1 MTLLRGIITLLVT
14 CSVACCA
21 WPPDKTYLSSQKYY
35 NAIDKDLNEGKYE
48 AANKL
53 AGEWVKQQKV
63 DDDSILSAVKVF
75 CQKKQYPTALTLLK
89 KIKWKR
95 PYDFWGPGFIKYL
108 EKKGMN
114 REIDLFLTY
123 KTALDDSQYNRTESG
138 VKEPASIQPYN
149 ASFIFSYY
157 NDRGRKN
164 ELFERY
170 EKALKK
176 RPKDASLLAEY
187 ACFTAYN
194 DIPKA
199 LEMVNRIE
207 LNKLNKLS
215 LMGLG
220 GMWSYSSD
228 KRLLA
233 FSVKPLEVALKKKMS
248 KPEFGAHFRG
258 SQWLC
263 PYEQGVEAVKRSLM
277 GDLAQRYLK
286 LGRYKDAKAMCE
298 KLLILPSDRFDNRS
312 NIQKIYAEANKG
324 LGDDD
329 SFLEKLE
336 DRAEKTGKAKDWS
349 ELAGYLQGQKDYDDA
364 KDAWL
369 KAIAKSSNNRGK
381 GGSQRDRYF
390 WQLIRMLDIAEMYDD
405 EIDILKDALKD
416 ESNKYRRISFISKI
430 VKLQKKTGDEDDSL
444 DFLVNQLDKNFDM
457 SIVFMILN
465 VSNSREKLDRYP
477 MSLDLAK
484 ELSSWNL
491 VNKRINELKEPARR
505 YAMAELYRRLNIYY
519 EYFTLVNK
527 LPSDSLN
534 WSLIS
539 GMIDACYRIGEYSEA
554 VKWGKLALKHTAQK
568 GYFKKGSLEFVNI
581 LRGIVS
587 NSVLAGDFD
596 TGKEYALKAC
606 IYNQDIFDYIKDLAK
621 LAVKLKRQNELVAA
635 FEEVSRK
642 YPKRWSV
649 WQSLAIVYGEFGQKE
664 KETECLKKVSSFK

>member
-1 MTLLRGIITLLVT
+1 
-14 CSVACCA
+14 
-21 WPPDKTYLSSQKYY
+21 
-35 NAIDKDLNEGKYE
+35 
-48 AANKL
+48 
-53 AGEWVKQQKV
+53 
-63 DDDSILSAVKVF
+63 
-75 CQKKQYPTALTLLK
+75 
-89 KIKWKR
+89 
-95 PYDFWGPGFIKYL
+95 
-108 EKKGMN
+108 
-114 REIDLFLTY
+114 
-123 KTALDDSQYNRTESG
+123 
-138 VKEPASIQPYN
+138 
-149 ASFIFSYY
+149 
-157 NDRGRKN
+157 
-164 ELFERY
+164 
-170 EKALKK
+170 
-176 RPKDASLLAEY
+176 
-187 ACFTAYN
+187 
-194 DIPKA
+194 
-199 LEMVNRIE
+199 
-207 LNKLNKLS
+207 
-215 LMGLG
+215 
-220 GMWSYSSD
+220 
-228 KRLLA
+228 
-233 FSVKPLEVALKKKMS
+233 
-248 KPEFGAHFRG
+248 
-258 SQWLC
+258 
-263 PYEQGVEAVKRSLM
+263 
-277 GDLAQRYLK
+277 
-286 LGRYKDAKAMCE
+286 
-298 KLLILPSDRFDNRS
+298 
-312 NIQKIYAEANKG
+312 
-324 LGDDD
+324 
-329 SFLEKLE
+329 
-336 DRAEKTGKAKDWS
+336 
-349 ELAGYLQGQKDYDDA
+349 
-364 KDAWL
+364 
-369 KAIAKSSNNRGK
+369 
-381 GGSQRDRYF
+381 
-390 WQLIRMLDIAEMYDD
+390 
-405 EIDILKDALKD
+405 
-416 ESNKYRRISFISKI
+416 
-430 VKLQKKTGDEDDSL
+430 
-444 DFLVNQLDKNFDM
+444 M